1 MEILDAT
8 QTNLVFLRGRL
19 AAGVDDRT
27 LPSGDVITGF
37 RLTVDRP
44 AGEPGKVDS
53 LDCATVRSRVRRT
66 LQRATPG
73 DVIEVE
79 GSLRRRFWR
88 GPAGLAS
95 RYEVRVETARLV
107 NSGRRNG
114 AAAGR
119 TPASE

>member
-1 MEILDAT
+1 MDTTDNAL
-8 QTNLVFLRGRL
+8 TNRVYLRGRL
-19 AAGVDDRT
+19 AADVEERT
-27 LPSGDVITGF
+27 LPSGDVIAGF

-44 AGEPGKVDS
+44 PGEPGKVDS
-53 LDCATVRSRVRRT
+53 LDCAALRPRVQRT

-73 DVIEVE
+73 DILEVE

-107 NSGRRNG
+107 SAGRRSG
-114 AAAGR
+114 AATAR